1 MPSFMFVKI
10 EDHPD
15 SINFVKND
23 HGEIVP
29 EEIKSE
35 DRSEATAEPIFGQ
48 DQPNSEEEVDKRYQ
62 RFLRMSEHERDQL
75 TCDDVFVLYLGDVSK
90 YVNATY
96 YKTVLRFIVLYR
108 ECLNELGW

>member
-1 MPSFMFVKI
+1 MFVKI
-10 EDHPD
+10 EDE
-15 SINFVKND
+15 SINFIKNEQ
-23 HGEIVP
+23 GEVVP
-29 EEIKSE
+29 ESVKSE
-35 DRSEATAEPIFGQ
+35 HLSEATAEPIFGQ
-48 DQPNSEEEVDKRYQ
+48 EQHPNSEEEVDKRYQ

-75 TCDDVFVLYLGDVSK
+75 TCDDAFVLYLGDVSK